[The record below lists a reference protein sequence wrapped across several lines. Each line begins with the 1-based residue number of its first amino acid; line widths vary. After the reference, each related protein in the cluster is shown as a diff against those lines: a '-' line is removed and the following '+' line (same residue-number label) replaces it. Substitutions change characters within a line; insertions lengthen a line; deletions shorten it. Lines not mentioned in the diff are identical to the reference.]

1 MLFSYVAGALSLGS
15 GLSVGVST
23 GVGEASD
30 SWLGITS
37 ALGVDVSSGS
47 PCGAGAGSGVVGST
61 LEVGVSSVVSTV
73 GSSVPADANVPYIGI
88 APNVNTTASIRHSS
102 LPDLEKLFC
111 FLNLVSSLS

>member
-1 MLFSYVAGALSLGS
+1 MLLSYVAGLLSVGS
-15 GLSVGVST
+15 RLSVGVSL
-23 GVGEASD
+23 GVGESSG
-30 SWLGITS
+30 SWLGVTS
-37 ALGVDVSSGS
+37 ALGAGVVSGS

-88 APNVNTTASIRHSS
+88 APTVNTTASIRHSS
-102 LPDLEKLFC
+102 LPDLEKLFR